1 MDKKLEARIARLERL
16 LNTKNES
23 EEADYN
29 DMELEYVQNVKYIV
43 DKMSRMVPDLLENV
57 EGTGDGGIVD
67 LAVQLSRDIGF
78 LKEITDD
85 ILD

>member
-1 MDKKLEARIARLERL
+1 MDKKLESRIARLERL
-16 LNTKNES
+16 LNTKNEA

-43 DKMSRMVPDLLENV
+43 DKMSHMVPDLLENV

>member
-1 MDKKLEARIARLERL
+1 MDKKLESRIARLERL
-16 LNTKNES
+16 LNAKNES

-29 DMELEYVQNVKYIV
+29 DMELEYVRNVKYIV
-43 DKMSRMVPDLLENV
+43 DKMQRMVPDLLENV